1 MAKVSMKR
9 HERAKQLVMFFEAAG
24 IGPWGGWGAGAV
36 LQGGVQAQGHRQRQG
51 RVVLVDEHRTSRVSS
66 AVNGQLPLARRILT
80 QPPCSQG
87 TPQPAVSEPE
97 PSTIPQ
103 AKRSKRTKVEHAAE
117 PTQPTKGK
125 GKGKAAQRSP
135 PAPQPGRWLD
145 RDCNAALESRWR
157 SLENNAQRK
166 AQMPPASQLPPLS
179 SSHVGVH
186 SAEAPV
192 VGPSP
197 SSEDDAQGMYR
208 MQTQKL
214 SHVAVMA
221 GLSPAATRMLMQIP
235 RRSCHLTHPPSRA
248 STSEWR
254 EQDWSGQS
262 GSRDGTAC
270 SAPHPG
276 EASPQL
282 GPSLSGLADLL
293 QSLKASPAGGPG
305 TAPSQGPWPSTRP
318 PAFSCSGAMTTHNTQ
333 SKLCG
338 HKPAPQRPLTNA
350 SLAPAA
356 AEAGCYPRSP
366 SRLSRSRSIRPATAH
381 LSGRMDPAVSSAML
395 LHSRA
400 QLPVVATAAHSFSL
414 APAKTQ
420 RVSWAS
426 SRVSDSNSTLR
437 GACPEPPLPWP
448 AECWHAT
455 SAREIVVQSPRASEH
470 PSLAGR
476 GQSPPWH
483 SAPSHLQAP
492 CDSPTQVPTA
502 QVVVPAGQ
510 TGRQG
515 GQPLNDPEQQPAG
528 QRLAHSSASLV
539 VPKGGQQGH
548 RGDSRCGRHAG
559 RHPLLALA
567 RLMVPRCMQGSSVI
581 EPVHVDA
588 ASSPSHSSS
597 HVSHLK
603 G

>member
-1 MAKVSMKR
+1 
-9 HERAKQLVMFFEAAG
+9 
-24 IGPWGGWGAGAV
+24 
-36 LQGGVQAQGHRQRQG
+36 
-51 RVVLVDEHRTSRVSS
+51 
-66 AVNGQLPLARRILT
+66 
-80 QPPCSQG
+80 
-87 TPQPAVSEPE
+87 
-97 PSTIPQ
+97 
-103 AKRSKRTKVEHAAE
+103 
-117 PTQPTKGK
+117 
-125 GKGKAAQRSP
+125 
-135 PAPQPGRWLD
+135 
-145 RDCNAALESRWR
+145 
-157 SLENNAQRK
+157 
-166 AQMPPASQLPPLS
+166 MPPASQLPPLS
-179 SSHVGVH
+179 TSHVGVH

-197 SSEDDAQGMYR
+197 SSEGDAQGMYR

-235 RRSCHLTHPPSRA
+235 RRSCHLTQPPSRA

-293 QSLKASPAGGPG
+293 QSLKAGGPG

-318 PAFSCSGAMTTHNTQ
+318 PAFSCSGAMTTTVTTTSQDRVGVPAPCSWAASTHNAQ

-338 HKPAPQRPLTNA
+338 HKPAAQRPLTNA

-356 AEAGCYPRSP
+356 GEAGCYPRSP

-381 LSGRMDPAVSSAML
+381 LNGRMDPAVSSATL

-470 PSLAGR
+470 LSLAGR

-492 CDSPTQVPTA
+492 CNSPTQVPTA
-502 QVVVPAGQ
+502 QVVMPAGQ
-510 TGRQG
+510 TGHQG
-515 GQPLNDPEQQPAG
+515 GQPSDPQQQPAG

-539 VPKGGQQGH
+539 VPKGGQEGH

-567 RLMVPRCMQGSSVI
+567 RLLVPRCMQGSSVI
-581 EPVHVDA
+581 EPVNVDA
-588 ASSPSHSSS
+588 ASSLSHSSS